1 MKNLHFAVCI
11 RLIKQLDLHYYSILL
26 KYEKNG
32 SFPMLFFLTELSK
45 KTYDY
50 RKIEHTKRNY
60 LFIDEIQDIEDFEM
74 ALRHFL
80 FILIFYDF

>member
-1 MKNLHFAVCI
+1 
-11 RLIKQLDLHYYSILL
+11 
-26 KYEKNG
+26 
-32 SFPMLFFLTELSK
+32 MLFFLTELSK

-74 ALRHFL
+74 ALRHFYS
-80 FILIFYDF
+80 F